1 MTILKWLMV
10 MLPIIIYRTFY
21 DDGKDYGFDTAF
33 WLMFGVLAYMAYD
46 NDNKS
51 NRLLLLEQKVEQLS
65 NDIRKS

>member
-1 MTILKWLMV
+1 MV

-46 NDNKS
+46 NDKKS
-51 NRLLLLEQKVEQLS
+51 NRLLLLEQKVEHLS
-65 NDIRKS
+65 NHIRK